1 MSSTISS
8 KAYHERMAWKNAV
21 VVDDENNNKNI
32 SPKLSYETSQENVI
46 CLSVAAEKQANTLP
60 TGGNLTH
67 DSNSQ
72 CVSKKHPISVSIQ
85 ELTAQN
91 NESAFIN
98 ILLLYNSNVPTN
110 PETWGGSFHPI
121 SLHGLI
127 KHIASNVKNIKDSLK
142 FMAKYI
148 SNKQVDSA
156 KANELDDFKG
166 IGEVVWNFIY
176 SIYDSNWDALVTDD
190 NSISLRRK
198 IAAKFTPRIQPVPQ
212 RSTKENNKPTLASIK
227 KILLPIPAKSSKKV
241 NIISKFFENNK
252 TDNSTSS
259 KAKSYTQASKQNTS
273 TSDVIKIKETF
284 PSIGVKK
291 INQITNIVNGSFKPK
306 SRIQMTTKGPSRKQ
320 VIIPMGNDNIIKFM
334 KNSLIYITNL
344 NRNLWNAKSE
354 VLVDFICSDP
364 LGITVVTNKVSL
376 PSDLLIIEN
385 YVKNLKNIDSSQVDT
400 SCLL

>member
-46 CLSVAAEKQANTLP
+46 CLSVVAEKQANTLP

-72 CVSKKHPISVSIQ
+72 CVPKKHPISVSIQ
-85 ELTAQN
+85 EPTAQN

-98 ILLLYNSNVPTN
+98 ILLLYNSNVLTN
-110 PETWGGSFHPI
+110 PETWGSSFHPI
-121 SLHGLI
+121 SLHSLI

-166 IGEVVWNFIY
+166 IGEAVWNFIY

-212 RSTKENNKPTLASIK
+212 RNTKENNKPTLASIK

-284 PSIGVKK
+284 PSIGVEK

-306 SRIQMTTKGPSRKQ
+306 SCIQMTTKGPSRKQ

-385 YVKNLKNIDSSQVDT
+385 YVKNLKNIDSSQVNT